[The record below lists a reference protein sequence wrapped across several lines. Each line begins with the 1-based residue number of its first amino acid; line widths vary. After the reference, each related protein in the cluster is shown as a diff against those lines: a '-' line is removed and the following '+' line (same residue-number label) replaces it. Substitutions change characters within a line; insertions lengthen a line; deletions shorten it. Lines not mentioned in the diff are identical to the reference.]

1 MLEKNYLV
9 DVYLA
14 IYILWYRNGMKRRGK
29 ILQRN
34 IKKKTKT
41 TKNSGEKKR
50 HKKLIK
56 MYEYFI
62 VSKTNTGLLEWL
74 AKNDDGVLS
83 SEMNKIVKFITT
95 ILKRN
100 AFI

>member
-34 IKKKTKT
+34 IKKKQNDK
-41 TKNSGEKKR
+41 EFRRKKR